1 MILKSTSGK
10 KFIIYDVNW
19 HYIMGLL
26 ARNMESESTRVL
38 ATDSR
43 YVTNKEGKKIASE
56 IKCLLSNNLV
66 YEVWDGIKVE
76 PLINP
81 TKEVLDNWGSHI
93 QPITSKRL
101 EFLNNMVQ
109 FLETEHGVL
118 KIEH

>member
-1 MILKSTSGK
+1 LILKSDRGK

-26 ARNMESESTRVL
+26 ARDMTSESTRVL
-38 ATDSR
+38 ASDSM
-43 YVTNKEGKKIASE
+43 YVTDKEGKQIASE
-56 IKCLLSNNLV
+56 IKTLLSNNKV

-93 QPITSKRL
+93 QPVTEKRL
-101 EFLNNMVQ
+101 EFLNNMVE
-109 FLETEHGVL
+109 FLESSRGTL
-118 KIEH
+118 RIER